1 MALDLLL
8 HYVLLACNVGDE
20 AISNIMCFIRL
31 CTVYASISL
40 VSMSGRFPGQTS
52 QTNNSPEQLDRHATF
67 ALMIFF
73 FVYKYCRGLE

>member
-40 VSMSGRFPGQTS
+40 VSMSGHFPGQTS
-52 QTNNSPEQLDRHATF
+52 QTNNSPEQLDRCFQARHF
-67 ALMIFF
+67 CFNDIFLC
-73 FVYKYCRGLE
+73 V